1 VITWYESKINKYI
14 AIFDYIYII
23 CLRLGYIVT
32 FKVLACLFFVN
43 MVKAKLRHRT
53 K

>member
-1 VITWYESKINKYI
+1 MITWYESKINKYI

-43 MVKAKLRHRT
+43 MVKAN
-53 K
+53 